1 MQINGTDIQMIR
13 GDTESIQIRMTQN
26 GEQVPFEAGDTLYF
40 TVKRSVYEDEKLL
53 QKVVTEFPGGEA
65 LIEIAP
71 EDTKKLD
78 YATYSYDVQLTA
90 KDGTITT
97 IIPPSDFKI
106 LPEVTYE

>member
-1 MQINGTDIQMIR
+1 M
-13 GDTESIQIRMTQN
+13 
-26 GEQVPFEAGDTLYF
+26 
-40 TVKRSVYEDEKLL
+40 KRSVYEDEKLL
-53 QKVVTEFPGGEA
+53 QKVITEFPSGEA

-90 KDGTITT
+90 KDGTVTT
-97 IIPPSDFKI
+97 IIPPSDFKV